1 MRVLIREQMDQFI
14 YALYVNNVRFGKLP
28 RFTEK
33 AFEEAAAAA
42 ESKCIFET
50 TLSNVMETSSRCQL
64 LLY

>member
-1 MRVLIREQMDQFI
+1 MDQFI

-28 RFTEK
+28 RYTEK

-50 TLSNVMETSSRCQL
+50 ALRNVIGTVHDVN
-64 LLY
+64 YY